1 MNAEK
6 GRENN
11 IFLQNRAY
19 HRQKNAIFAL
29 CNYIVYFEY
38 YSEGESGN
46 DKYRFTSK
54 TEALEQMAELKQAI
68 KVNFCDSTETDT
80 IEEPDFFGIMDL
92 KSGDFAKVVLKEEIR
107 N

>member
-1 MNAEK
+1 MD
-6 GRENN
+6 
-11 IFLQNRAY
+11 
-19 HRQKNAIFAL
+19 
-29 CNYIVYFEY
+29 NYIVYFKY

-68 KVNFCDSTETDT
+68 KVNFCDSTETET